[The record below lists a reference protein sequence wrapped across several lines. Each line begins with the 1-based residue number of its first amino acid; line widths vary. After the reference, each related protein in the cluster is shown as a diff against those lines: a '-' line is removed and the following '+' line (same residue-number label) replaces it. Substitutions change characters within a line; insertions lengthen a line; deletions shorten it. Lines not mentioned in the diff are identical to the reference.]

1 MVTKEEKELIEARSH
16 ERGMAMT
23 PVEELTLL
31 GFYEGNRAAVMNC
44 DNEIFEVELGG
55 AYTTLNDIWEKINK
69 EAESPSME
77 WNMNEEYEFDTNN
90 EYYKPLDEV
99 LRRNN
104 DRRKYFA

>member
-44 DNEIFEVELGG
+44 DN
-55 AYTTLNDIWEKINK
+55 
-69 EAESPSME
+69 
-77 WNMNEEYEFDTNN
+77 
-90 EYYKPLDEV
+90 
-99 LRRNN
+99 
-104 DRRKYFA
+104 